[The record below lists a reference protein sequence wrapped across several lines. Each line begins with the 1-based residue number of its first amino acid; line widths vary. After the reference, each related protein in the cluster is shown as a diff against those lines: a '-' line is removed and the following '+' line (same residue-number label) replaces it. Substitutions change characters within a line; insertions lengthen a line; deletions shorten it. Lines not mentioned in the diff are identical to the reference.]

1 VAAGR
6 WQSGRVNTTAA
17 PMHSYAQI
25 RRAQERA
32 EEASG
37 IICVAIVG
45 GAIVPLI
52 YGHVADIL
60 TRQFAL
66 LVPAL
71 CYAVIAGFGIFAR
84 RPAVA

>member
-1 VAAGR
+1 MFPTIFSLACEGL
-6 WQSGRVNTTAA
+6 
-17 PMHSYAQI
+17 
-25 RRAQERA
+25 QERA

-52 YGHVADIL
+52 YGHVADIS

-84 RPAVA
+84 RPAVPRAA